1 MNMSNKRDTANK
13 RDAPQN
19 RRLHWLFR
27 EFRHSQSLVF
37 AAVFLVFITLVSV
50 FAFLSPYD
58 PDAIDVLR
66 KFEQPGPAHWFG
78 TDDLGRDYL
87 TRILYGGR
95 ISLLVGVVA
104 MLISTSIGVVVGIT
118 AGYMGGL
125 IDSLLMR
132 VVDIL
137 SSIPWMILVT
147 VVSIYLRPGLQAIIL
162 VIGLFT
168 WMSISRLVR
177 AETLSAKERE
187 YVLYAQAIHQRPLV
201 IILRHILPAVLPT
214 IIVAATTGIAN
225 AIMMESALS
234 FLGMG
239 VQQPVSS
246 WGSMLNRA
254 QGVLGTA
261 PYMAILPGVMI
272 LLTVYSFNR
281 IGGVIRI
288 LAEPRTGL
296 K

>member
-1 MNMSNKRDTANK
+1 METR
-13 RDAPQN
+13 QN
-19 RRLHWLFR
+19 RRIRRLFR
-27 EFRHSQSLVF
+27 EFRRSRTLIL
-37 AAVFLVFITLVSV
+37 AAVFLCFIMLISV

-58 PDAIDVLR
+58 PDAIDVLH
-66 KFEQPGPAHWFG
+66 KFEQPGAAHWFG

-95 ISLLVGVVA
+95 ISLIVGIVA
-104 MLISTSIGVVVGIT
+104 MLISTSIGVLVGII

-125 IDSLLMR
+125 TDSLLMR
-132 VVDIL
+132 LVDIL

-147 VVSIYLRPGLQAIIL
+147 VISIYLRPGLQAIIL

-168 WMSISRLVR
+168 WMSIARLVR
-177 AETLSAKERE
+177 AETLSVKERE
-187 YVLYAQAIHQRPLV
+187 YVLYAQAIHQRPLF

-254 QGVLGTA
+254 QGVLRTA

-272 LLTVYSFNR
+272 ILTVYSFNK
-281 IGGVIRI
+281 IGGIIRI

>member
-1 MNMSNKRDTANK
+1 MANTSGTPK
-13 RDAPQN
+13 N
-19 RRLHWLFR
+19 RRLRRLFG
-27 EFRHSQSLVF
+27 EFRSSRSLML
-37 AAVFLVFITLVSV
+37 AAAFLLFITLVSV

-58 PDAIDVLR
+58 PDAIDVLH
-66 KFEQPGPAHWFG
+66 KFERPGPAHWFG

-95 ISLLVGVVA
+95 ISLIVGVVA

-125 IDSLLMR
+125 VDSLLMR
-132 VVDIL
+132 MVDIL

-272 LLTVYSFNR
+272 ILTVYSFNK

-288 LAEPRTGL
+288 LAEPRAGL